1 MYYFI
6 VNPKSSSG
14 KGREIWDTLEHRLTS
29 VKCDYRVLFTRE
41 KGHATR
47 LAKYISTEK
56 SPCVLVAVGGDGTA
70 NEVICG
76 IEDYSKVVFA
86 YIPTGSSNDLA
97 RGLNLEKDPAKALE
111 AILHPSTYHSLRIGV
126 STAEGERRN
135 FAVSSGIGYD
145 AAICHEALN
154 SPIKDFLNKLKL
166 GKLTYTG
173 IALRQLLLLKASP
186 MDIILDGEKKLHY
199 PKVYFTAAMNLK
211 YEGGGFMFCPE
222 ADSSD
227 EWLDIIVV
235 EKMSKL
241 KVLMALPTAYY
252 GKHTHFKGIHIFR
265 CRRMSVRT
273 DRSLAVHTDGE
284 SFGCRDSLDI
294 SLEAIPLKVKI
305 GRASCRERV

>member
-14 KGREIWDTLEHRLTS
+14 KGLDIWKMAEQQLMK
-29 VKCDYRVLFTRE
+29 VKCDYRVLFTKE

-47 LAKYISTEK
+47 LARYISAEK

-70 NEVICG
+70 NEVIDG
-76 IEDYSKVVFA
+76 ICDYSKVTFG

-97 RGLNLEKDPAKALE
+97 RGLGLTSDPMKALE
-111 AILHPSTYHSLRIGV
+111 QILNPSTYHNMRIGI
-126 STAEGERRN
+126 SRFEDETRH

-154 SPIKDFLNKLKL
+154 SRIKDFLNKIKL

-173 IALRQLLLLKASP
+173 IALRQLFLLKASSMELV
-186 MDIILDGEKKLHY
+186 MDGKPAISY
-199 PKVYFTAAMNLK
+199 PKTYFIAAMNLK
-211 YEGGGFMFCPE
+211 YEGGGFKFCPD

-235 EKMSKL
+235 EKMSKF
-241 KVLMALPTAYY
+241 KVLLALPTAYF

-265 CRRMSVRT
+265 CRRAQILA
-273 DRSLAVHTDGE
+273 DKDLAVHTDGE
-284 SFGCRDSLDI
+284 YFRCRSELEL
-294 SLEAIPLKVKI
+294 SLEPMPLKFIV
-305 GRASCRERV
+305 G